1 MPLSAPLNLVS
12 RAALLAAFIGG
23 VSIAAVALW
32 PASAAEGTIP
42 NFAPDADTGWLAP
55 DDDFIMPLEGPGPV
69 TWRPDHPYISFY
81 RHPRN
86 PNPQFRVADP
96 NNVILQP
103 WAAESL
109 RKTNEKALSGKTIF
123 TPKERCWPVGVP
135 AFVLYP
141 ATPVYFLQTPKEV
154 TMIWMQDHLARH
166 VLMNVPH
173 SRNPKPSWFGESVG
187 HYDGDTLVVDTV
199 GLNTKTFVDH
209 YQTPHSEKLHVVE
222 RFRMIDEGQTLEV
235 NLHVEDP
242 GAFTTPWNAMQRYRR
257 VKQGPMVESV
267 CMENNFDHFNQ
278 DVGPMPIADKSDF

>member
-1 MPLSAPLNLVS
+1 MPLSAPLSLVS

-32 PASAAEGTIP
+32 PASAAEGNIP

-109 RKTNEKALSGKTIF
+109 RKTNEKA
-123 TPKERCWPVGVP
+123 
-135 AFVLYP
+135 
-141 ATPVYFLQTPKEV
+141 
-154 TMIWMQDHLARH
+154 M
-166 VLMNVPH
+166 
-173 SRNPKPSWFGESVG
+173 
-187 HYDGDTLVVDTV
+187 
-199 GLNTKTFVDH
+199 
-209 YQTPHSEKLHVVE
+209 VE
-222 RFRMIDEGQTLEV
+222 RLQRA
-235 NLHVEDP
+235 
-242 GAFTTPWNAMQRYRR
+242 GAR
-257 VKQGPMVESV
+257 
-267 CMENNFDHFNQ
+267 
-278 DVGPMPIADKSDF
+278 